1 MESLEVATS
10 TDSAG
15 LRCKGWC
22 HDKAEMRCKGW
33 CHDYSPGTVYHSDTP
48 GIDYFE

>member
-15 LRCKGWC
+15 L
-22 HDKAEMRCKGW
+22 RCKGW